1 MENAT
6 ETNLQFA
13 SYPGVILHPD
23 PLNRSRFRGPMLARL
38 KSRCQFTSYLRNVYL
53 HAGKA
58 YLRHLSGSFLANR
71 SKSWPFTRFKRLLAT
86 ANK

>member
-53 HAGKA
+53 LEWLVLGPYRVEAFSNKTNTIDC
-58 YLRHLSGSFLANR
+58 R
-71 SKSWPFTRFKRLLAT
+71 PFRA
-86 ANK
+86 

>member
-23 PLNRSRFRGPMLARL
+23 PLNRSRSRFRGPMLARL

-58 YLRHLSGSFLANR
+58 YLRH
-71 SKSWPFTRFKRLLAT
+71 PEVHLLAT